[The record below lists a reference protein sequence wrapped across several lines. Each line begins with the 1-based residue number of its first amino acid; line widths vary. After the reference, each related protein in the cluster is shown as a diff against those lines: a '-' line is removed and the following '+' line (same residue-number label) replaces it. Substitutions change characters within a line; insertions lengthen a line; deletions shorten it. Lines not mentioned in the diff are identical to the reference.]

1 MRMRTAHRTLIVAL
15 GLVMLIGTRGSAIG
29 TDQGAP
35 AGRSTPVIM
44 SVVPA
49 SPAPAKD
56 PQILRIAG
64 QDFQARLKLVI
75 TTPGGGTIELKDD
88 AIMQQRESSFQVAAL
103 LTTAGKYALVV
114 TNPDGGISA
123 PFMIEARAVAKP
135 PTPVIQRVL
144 PEELTKHPEP
154 QTLTVEGQNFGPG
167 LRVTVTDPLGV
178 EVVDPVVRDATNSS
192 FKLSVKLE
200 NAGPYNL
207 VVSNSTG
214 AVSNVAV
221 FTVK

>member
-1 MRMRTAHRTLIVAL
+1 
-15 GLVMLIGTRGSAIG
+15 
-29 TDQGAP
+29 
-35 AGRSTPVIM
+35 
-44 SVVPA
+44 
-49 SPAPAKD
+49 
-56 PQILRIAG
+56 
-64 QDFQARLKLVI
+64 
-75 TTPGGGTIELKDD
+75 
-88 AIMQQRESSFQVAAL
+88 
-103 LTTAGKYALVV
+103 V
-114 TNPDGGISA
+114 TNPDGGVSA